1 MAKRSRSPLY
11 KVGLGL
17 NLVGASVLAGTL
29 VAGLALPAVGAIGF
43 SAKSATTSFNEI
55 PAEFTAPT
63 LSQASTIYDAKG
75 GVIAKVYAR
84 DRTVVPISRIA
95 PVMQQA
101 LIDIEDNRFYQHG
114 AIDLKGTLRA
124 LTTNASSGASQG
136 GSTLTQQLVK
146 NMNVELAGNDA
157 TKVREAQ
164 AQTIGRKI
172 SELKV
177 AIKLE
182 ETLSKDQIL
191 ADYLNITFWGEQ
203 AYGIEAAAERYF
215 SVHASQLTLSQ
226 AALLAGMVQ
235 SPTNLDPMVYPTDA
249 TTRRNEVLDAM
260 AKYGSITAAQ
270 AATEK
275 AKPLGLKVSRP
286 KEGCITA
293 RNGEQFFCDYV
304 EHIFLSDQAFGRT
317 SAARQALWDRGGLDI
332 HTTIDPKVQS
342 ALQQSVTSHVHA
354 DEKAAT
360 AMTIVQPGTGKIM
373 GMGQSRPY
381 GNGTSSAVTTLNYNV
396 DRTMGGGGGF
406 PTGSTVK
413 PITAAA
419 ALEQGIGMDQTYDA
433 PYQEPYPAM
442 TDCKGNHLRSVSE
455 PPDQNDSTTLVGPFN
470 MPSAMAK
477 SVNTY
482 FVPLEKDAGLCNVV
496 KMMAKMGISTQA
508 TYSPGTHTL
517 APIDQVQS
525 LTLGTNSLTPLQ
537 MANVYATFAARGV
550 YCSPTAITAVTD
562 VNHKNL
568 PVPSANCHSV
578 MQQSTADAITTMLKG
593 VVEDGTGAQ
602 DGFSDGRP
610 SAGKTGTTD
619 YHKQVW
625 FVGFTPQ
632 LSGATVVSDTGAK
645 VSPLYDGQ
653 TIGGTSYGMNEV
665 FGSTVAGPI
674 WHDAMDGALSGV
686 DFGDFHTVKLPAAV
700 KTKAQKAKDDKNK
713 NGGTT
718 AGATA
723 GTTAGTG
730 ATTTGTTGTGTGTIG
745 GLIAG
750 LAGGAG
756 NTGITTGR

>member
-304 EHIFLSDQAFGRT
+304 EHVFLGDPAFGSTGAERL
-317 SAARQALWDRGGLDI
+317 ALWERGGLSI
-332 HTTIDPKVQS
+332 HTTLDPGAQW

-360 AMTIVQPGTGKIM
+360 AMTMVQPGTGRIVA
-373 GMGQSRPY
+373 MGQSRPY

-419 ALEQGIGMDQTYDA
+419 ALENGIGMDQSYNA

-442 TDCKGNHLRSVSE
+442 RDCQGNRLPESDN
-455 PPDQNDSTTLVGPFN
+455 PPNQNDSPSLVGPFT
-470 MPSAMAK
+470 MPEAMAK

-496 KMMAKMGISTQA
+496 KMMAKLGITTQA
-508 TYSPGTHTL
+508 TYSPGTQTL
-517 APIDQVQS
+517 APIAQVQS
-525 LTLGTNSLTPLQ
+525 LTLGTNSLTPLE
-537 MANVYATFAARGV
+537 MADVYATFAARGV
-550 YCSPTAITAVTD
+550 YCSPTAITSVTD
-562 VNHKNL
+562 VDHKSL
-568 PVPSANCHSV
+568 PVPAANCHSV
-578 MQQSTADAITTMLKG
+578 MQQSTADSITSMLKG

-619 YHKQVW
+619 SHKQVW

-632 LSGATVVSDTGAK
+632 LSGATVVSDTGARI
-645 VSPLYDGQ
+645 SSLEDGQ
-653 TIGGTSYGMNEV
+653 SIGGVSYGSGQV
-665 FGSTVAGPI
+665 FGSTIAGPI
-674 WHDAMDGALSGV
+674 WHDAMGGALSGV
-686 DFGDFHTVKLPAAV
+686 PFGSFHTVPLPGSSP
-700 KTKAQKAKDDKNK
+700 KRN
-713 NGGTT
+713 
-718 AGATA
+718 
-723 GTTAGTG
+723 
-730 ATTTGTTGTGTGTIG
+730 
-745 GLIAG
+745 
-750 LAGGAG
+750 
-756 NTGITTGR
+756 